1 MSIRFDKKVAVI
13 TGAAMGIGEATART
27 LAGLG
32 ASVALLDRNEEALV
46 KTARALGGT
55 AVSVRRFQGSRRG
68 ARHDRH
74 SG

>member
-46 KTARALGGT
+46 KTARALGEAPGRIRAT
-55 AVSVRRFQGSRRG
+55 FPRQPAWS
-68 ARHDRH
+68 AP
-74 SG
+74 